1 MKQTKQI
8 LIILPNSKRHKILC
22 CNFNTAEKM
31 EFYLT
36 VTLPISSDIP
46 DILNTYVIP
55 MSVLVTING
64 SFMVSCVLDLCSLL
78 HAQD

>member
-1 MKQTKQI
+1 
-8 LIILPNSKRHKILC
+8 
-22 CNFNTAEKM
+22 M

-36 VTLPISSDIP
+36 VTLPRSSDIP

-64 SFMVSCVLDLCSLL
+64 SFMVSRVLDLCSLL